1 MSCQNLFRASSV
13 GYFVKSYFTP
23 CCFISLQSFYIK
35 IFTRYYPGHF
45 FKLVSF
51 FPCHSRTYT
60 KLKLL
65 ENKIHLKLPLKI
77 PSYSNGSKLDGVQPV
92 TKTNNN
98 IIYFLKFR
106 PRSTAGENIEIRVF
120 NHDYRATIN
129 EVLHALHRAN
139 LELRG
144 FIKSV
149 IKKSITIGSEN
160 PVYSTVLHFDKTVPC
175 DQLMFVEQEI
185 QSLLPEVW
193 GEEISKRVVSTV
205 SHALINGG
213 KICTAGIE
221 IHLPPHGGCTGRNA
235 KRNVCDS
242 WCMLCF
248 HGTVMAL

>member
-1 MSCQNLFRASSV
+1 M
-13 GYFVKSYFTP
+13 
-23 CCFISLQSFYIK
+23 
-35 IFTRYYPGHF
+35 
-45 FKLVSF
+45 
-51 FPCHSRTYT
+51 
-60 KLKLL
+60 
-65 ENKIHLKLPLKI
+65 NKIHLKLPLKI
-77 PSYSNGSKLDGVQPV
+77 PSYSNGSKLHGVQP

-106 PRSTAGENIEIRVF
+106 SRTAAGENIEIRVF

-129 EVLHALHRAN
+129 EVLQALHRAN

-160 PVYSTVLHFDKTVPC
+160 PVYSTILHFDKTVPC

-193 GEEISKRVVSTV
+193 GEEVSKRVVSTV

-213 KICTAGIE
+213 KVCTAGIE
-221 IHLPPHGGCTGRNA
+221 IHLPPHGGCIGRNA
-235 KRNVCDS
+235 KRNVCES